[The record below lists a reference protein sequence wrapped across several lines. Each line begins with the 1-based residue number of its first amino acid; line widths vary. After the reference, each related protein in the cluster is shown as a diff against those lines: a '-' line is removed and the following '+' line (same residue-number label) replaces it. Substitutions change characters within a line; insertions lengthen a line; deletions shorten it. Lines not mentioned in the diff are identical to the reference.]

1 MKSFTKLLTAAAVSI
16 PLLTTGCSPK
26 EVSQITSQSEE
37 ITSQAVQ
44 QVRELGAK
52 ASEIAGKAVT
62 DLKGYIDSVNGSD
75 QSALDTVELKN
86 KWANIKGKF
95 NEMADSATSTE
106 VKEEIRNA
114 VAGLEEQFNAL
125 LKNLET
131 NQDVA
136 KAKEAVAKFWNAALT
151 KLNEFIK

>member
-1 MKSFTKLLTAAAVSI
+1 MKSFTRLLTAAAVSI
-16 PLLTTGCSPK
+16 PLLTTACSPK

-106 VKEEIRNA
+106 VKEKIRNA

-151 KLNEFIK
+151 KLNEFTK